1 MTARLDAVSKVVA
14 GLDPTERASLVSQL
28 VADLDLAGLARVPV
42 AWFARLTEIAKV
54 DPFAAGQLAS
64 AMYCHLAAHR
74 PESPAPLDA
83 GFEPTEVARDP
94 RD

>member
-1 MTARLDAVSKVVA
+1 MTARLDAVFKVVA
-14 GLDPTERASLVSQL
+14 GLDPSEAATLLVQL
-28 VADLDLAGLARVPV
+28 VPELDLEGMARLPV
-42 AWFARLTEIAKV
+42 AWFSRLTEIAKV

-83 GFEPTEVARDP
+83 GFEPTEIARDP